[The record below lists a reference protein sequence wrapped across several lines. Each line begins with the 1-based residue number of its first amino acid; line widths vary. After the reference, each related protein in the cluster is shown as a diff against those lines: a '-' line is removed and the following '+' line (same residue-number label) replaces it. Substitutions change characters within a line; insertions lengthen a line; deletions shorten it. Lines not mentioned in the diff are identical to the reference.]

1 MVSEITFFELH
12 LDGTQI
18 GGEGADESPTQTTA
32 TPATESASESRSRS
46 RLPSR
51 RGFALGGVALAVT
64 GALLGVLAWRRRSRG
79 ESTDDTE
86 SGAVIEGTD
95 LEAIRSK

>member
-18 GGEGADESPTQTTA
+18 GGDGADESPAPTRA
-32 TPATESASESRSRS
+32 TPATEPVSRSESRS

-51 RGFALGGVALAVT
+51 RGFALGAVALAVT
-64 GALLGVLAWRRRSRG
+64 GALIGVFTWRRRSRG

-86 SGAVIEGTD
+86 TGAVIEGTD
-95 LEAIRSK
+95 LEAIGSE